1 MRKKLL
7 ALVAMLCMVLS
18 MVGCSTEAANYASKL
33 KEVAAWEGQEETG
46 NMAMSMTVADET
58 IGFKADYTAYTN
70 TADQQAEMTLTV
82 KEVSA
87 SGATLDT
94 TKGNYK
100 ISPIKMYVA
109 NTEMYINTAPI
120 KEIATIAGLDVA
132 NVEALKK
139 AYIGLDLK
147 DYFKELGLDE
157 KALKEQGKVE
167 ASWAMLEKLDVEL
180 PVKQDK
186 DTYTVELDAEQ
197 MITAVFKLVNK
208 SMEENK
214 ELLTAEYKQLGMTD
228 EQIKEVFEAA
238 KTVYSDEVKGE
249 AIKAMK
255 GSTAKLTS
263 TFAKDSYTTKVDVA
277 IKATVDDETIAFNMT
292 MNDTVKKV
300 AKKAV
305 EMPKDAKVYTM
316 NDLMT
321 LATGVATSTVE
332 AAPAA
337 PATPA
342 KTK

>member
-18 MVGCSTEAANYASKL
+18 MVGCSAEATNYSNKL

-46 NMAMSMTVADET
+46 NMAMDITIAGQK
-58 IGFKADYTAYTN
+58 IGFKADYTAYIN
-70 TADQQAEMTLTV
+70 AVDNQAEMTFTV

-100 ISPIKMYVA
+100 ISPVKMYVT
-109 NTEMYINTAPI
+109 NTEMYISTTPI
-120 KEIATIAGLDVA
+120 KEIAAIA
-132 NVEALKK
+132 NVDLSKVEDLKK
-139 AYIGLDLK
+139 AYIGLDMK
-147 DYFKELGLDE
+147 DYLKSLGIDE
-157 KALKEQGKVE
+157 KTLKKQDKVK
-167 ASWAMLEKLDVEL
+167 ASWEMLESLGIEL

-186 DTYTVELDAEQ
+186 DTYTVELNADQ

-214 ELLTAEYKQLGMTD
+214 ALLTAEYKQLGMTD
-228 EQIKEVFEAA
+228 EQIKQAFEAIQ
-238 KTVYSDEVKGE
+238 TVYGDETKAE

-255 GSTAKLTS
+255 DSTAKLTS

-277 IKATVDDETIAFNMT
+277 IKATVADETIVFNMT

-305 EMPKDAKVYTM
+305 EMPKDAKVYTV

-321 LATGVATSTVE
+321 LATTT
-332 AAPAA
+332 
-337 PATPA
+337 PATAETKA
-342 KTK
+342 K

>member
-46 NMAMSMTVADET
+46 NMAMSMSVAGET

-100 ISPIKMYVA
+100 ISPIKLYVA

-120 KEIATIAGLDVA
+120 KEIAAIAGLDLSS
-132 NVEALKK
+132 VEDLKK
-139 AYIGLDLK
+139 AYVGLDMK
-147 DYFKELGLDE
+147 DYLKELGFDE
-157 KALKEQGKVE
+157 KTLKEDKVK
-167 ASWAMLEKLDVEL
+167 ASWEMLEKYDVDL

-186 DTYTVELDAEQ
+186 DTYTVELNAEQ
-197 MITAVFKLVNK
+197 MITAVFKLLNK

-214 ELLTAEYKQLGMTD
+214 ALITAEYKQLGMTD
-228 EQIKEVFEAA
+228 EQIKEVFDAA
-238 KTVYSDEVKGE
+238 KAVYSDEVKGE
-249 AIKAMK
+249 AIKAMA
-255 GSTAKLTS
+255 GSTAKVTS
-263 TFAKDSYTTKVDVA
+263 TFANDSYTTNVDIA
-277 IKATVDDETIAFNMT
+277 IKATVEDETIAFNMT

-321 LATGVATSTVE
+321 LATGLAAPVAE

-337 PATPA
+337 TTTPA
-342 KTK
+342 KAK